1 MNITLVILYSYLLGS
16 IPFGLIYAK
25 IAGLGDVRNIGSGN
39 IGATNV
45 LRTGN
50 KQVAA
55 YTLLSDIAKGSI
67 AVLITNKFFS
77 EYSLLSFLIV
87 YLGHIFPVWLKF
99 KGGKGV
105 ATFIG
110 GILITN
116 YILGL
121 VFLITWGVIAKIFKI
136 SSLSAIMAFIVTLV
150 ITFVFY
156 DFNLTLLMFFFTVFS
171 IYTHRDN
178 IKRII
183 SGDESKIKLN
193 KSTILLLSN
202 NIKLTIIKIF
212 ETRFCYEFSNCG
224 KSCKSKND

>member
-1 MNITLVILYSYLLGS
+1 MDIATVLAYSYLLGS
-16 IPFGLIYAK
+16 IPFGLIYTK

-50 KQVAA
+50 KQIAA

-67 AVLITNKFFS
+67 AVLISKKFFN
-77 EYSLLSFLIV
+77 EYTLLSFLIV
-87 YLGHIFPVWLKF
+87 YLGHIFPIWLKF

-110 GILITN
+110 GILIVN
-116 YILGL
+116 YVLGL
-121 VFLITWGVIAKIFKI
+121 IFLITWGLVAKIFKI
-136 SSLSAIMAFIVTLV
+136 SSLSAIIAFIVTLI
-150 ITFVFY
+150 ITFVIY

-178 IKRII
+178 IKRIV
-183 SGDESKIKLN
+183 SGEESKIKT
-193 KSTILLLSN
+193 K
-202 NIKLTIIKIF
+202 
-212 ETRFCYEFSNCG
+212 
-224 KSCKSKND
+224 

>member
-136 SSLSAIMAFIVTLV
+136 SSLSAIIAFIVTLV

-171 IYTHRDN
+171 IYTHRGN

-183 SGDESKIKLN
+183 SGDESKIKT
-193 KSTILLLSN
+193 K
-202 NIKLTIIKIF
+202 
-212 ETRFCYEFSNCG
+212 
-224 KSCKSKND
+224 

>member
-1 MNITLVILYSYLLGS
+1 MDITLVILYSYLLGS

-67 AVLITNKFFS
+67 ALLITNKFFS

-136 SSLSAIMAFIVTLV
+136 SSLSAIIAFIVTLV

-171 IYTHRDN
+171 VYTHRDN

-183 SGDESKIKLN
+183 SGDESKIKT
-193 KSTILLLSN
+193 K
-202 NIKLTIIKIF
+202 
-212 ETRFCYEFSNCG
+212 
-224 KSCKSKND
+224 

>member
-1 MNITLVILYSYLLGS
+1 MDILIIVSYSYLLGS
-16 IPFGLIYAK
+16 IPFGLIYSK

-67 AVLITNKFFS
+67 AVLITKKFFS
-77 EYSLLSFLIV
+77 EYILLSFLIV

-110 GILITN
+110 GILIIN
-116 YILGL
+116 YVLCLI
-121 VFLITWGVIAKIFKI
+121 FLITWAVVTKVFKI
-136 SSLSAIMAFIVTLV
+136 SSLSAIIGFIVTLLT
-150 ITFVFY
+150 TFILY
-156 DFNLTLLMFFFTVFS
+156 DQNLSLLMFFFTVFS

-178 IKRII
+178 IKRIV
-183 SGDESKIKLN
+183 SGKESKIK
-193 KSTILLLSN
+193 T
-202 NIKLTIIKIF
+202 
-212 ETRFCYEFSNCG
+212 E
-224 KSCKSKND
+224 

>member
-67 AVLITNKFFS
+67 AVLITNKFFN

-121 VFLITWGVIAKIFKI
+121 VFLITWGVTAKVFKI
-136 SSLSAIMAFIVTLV
+136 SSLSAIIAFIVTLV
-150 ITFVFY
+150 VTFIFY

-183 SGDESKIKLN
+183 SGDESKIKT
-193 KSTILLLSN
+193 K
-202 NIKLTIIKIF
+202 
-212 ETRFCYEFSNCG
+212 
-224 KSCKSKND
+224 

>member
-1 MNITLVILYSYLLGS
+1 MDILIIVSYSYLLGS
-16 IPFGLIYAK
+16 IPFGLIYSK

-67 AVLITNKFFS
+67 AVLITKKFFS
-77 EYSLLSFLIV
+77 EYILLSFLIV

-110 GILITN
+110 GILIIN
-116 YILGL
+116 YVLCLI
-121 VFLITWGVIAKIFKI
+121 FLITWAIVAKVFKI
-136 SSLSAIMAFIVTLV
+136 SSLSAIVGFIVTLLTAF
-150 ITFVFY
+150 ILY
-156 DFNLTLLMFFFTVFS
+156 DQNLSLLMFFFTVFS

-178 IKRII
+178 IKRIV
-183 SGDESKIKLN
+183 SGKESKIK
-193 KSTILLLSN
+193 T
-202 NIKLTIIKIF
+202 
-212 ETRFCYEFSNCG
+212 E
-224 KSCKSKND
+224 

>member
-1 MNITLVILYSYLLGS
+1 MDITLVILYSYLLGS

-55 YTLLSDIAKGSI
+55 YTLLSDITKGSI
-67 AVLITNKFFS
+67 AVLITNKFFN

-121 VFLITWGVIAKIFKI
+121 VFLITWGVTAKVFKI
-136 SSLSAIMAFIVTLV
+136 SSLSAIIAFIVTLV
-150 ITFVFY
+150 VTFIFY

-178 IKRII
+178 IKRIV
-183 SGDESKIKLN
+183 SGEESKIKT
-193 KSTILLLSN
+193 K
-202 NIKLTIIKIF
+202 
-212 ETRFCYEFSNCG
+212 
-224 KSCKSKND
+224 

>member
-67 AVLITNKFFS
+67 AVLITNKFFN

-136 SSLSAIMAFIVTLV
+136 SSLSAIIAFIVTLI

-183 SGDESKIKLN
+183 SGDESKINTK
-193 KSTILLLSN
+193 
-202 NIKLTIIKIF
+202 
-212 ETRFCYEFSNCG
+212 
-224 KSCKSKND
+224 

>member
-67 AVLITNKFFS
+67 AVLITNKFFN

-121 VFLITWGVIAKIFKI
+121 VFLITWGVTAKVFKI
-136 SSLSAIMAFIVTLV
+136 SSLSAIIAFIVTLV

-183 SGDESKIKLN
+183 SGDESKINTK
-193 KSTILLLSN
+193 
-202 NIKLTIIKIF
+202 
-212 ETRFCYEFSNCG
+212 
-224 KSCKSKND
+224 

>member
-1 MNITLVILYSYLLGS
+1 MDIIIIISYSYLLGS
-16 IPFGLIYAK
+16 IPFGLIYSK

-55 YTLLSDIAKGSI
+55 YTLLSDMAKGSI

-77 EYSLLSFLIV
+77 EYALLSFLIV
-87 YLGHIFPVWLKF
+87 YLGHIFPIWLKF

-110 GILITN
+110 GILIIN
-116 YILGL
+116 YVLCL
-121 VFLITWGVIAKIFKI
+121 VFLIAWAVVAKVFKI
-136 SSLSAIMAFIVTLV
+136 SSLSAIVGFIVTLL
-150 ITFVFY
+150 TAFVLY
-156 DFNLTLLMFFFTVFS
+156 DQNLSLLMFFFTVFS

-178 IKRII
+178 IKRIA
-183 SGDESKIKLN
+183 SGEESKIK
-193 KSTILLLSN
+193 T
-202 NIKLTIIKIF
+202 
-212 ETRFCYEFSNCG
+212 E
-224 KSCKSKND
+224 

>member
-1 MNITLVILYSYLLGS
+1 MDIIIIISYSYLLGS
-16 IPFGLIYAK
+16 IPFGLIYSK

-77 EYSLLSFLIV
+77 EYALLSFLIV
-87 YLGHIFPVWLKF
+87 YLGHIFPIWLKF

-110 GILITN
+110 GILIIN
-116 YILGL
+116 YVLCL
-121 VFLITWGVIAKIFKI
+121 VFLITWAVVAKVFKI
-136 SSLSAIMAFIVTLV
+136 SSLSAIVGLIVTLL
-150 ITFVFY
+150 TAFVLY
-156 DFNLTLLMFFFTVFS
+156 DQNLSLLMFFFTVFS

-178 IKRII
+178 IKRIV
-183 SGDESKIKLN
+183 SGEESKIK
-193 KSTILLLSN
+193 T
-202 NIKLTIIKIF
+202 
-212 ETRFCYEFSNCG
+212 E
-224 KSCKSKND
+224 

>member
-1 MNITLVILYSYLLGS
+1 MDILIIVSYSYLLGS
-16 IPFGLIYAK
+16 IPFGLIYSK
-25 IAGLGDVRNIGSGN
+25 IAGLGDIRNIGSGN

-77 EYSLLSFLIV
+77 EYALLSFLIV
-87 YLGHIFPVWLKF
+87 YLGHIFPIWLKF

-110 GILITN
+110 GILIIN
-116 YILGL
+116 YVLCL
-121 VFLITWGVIAKIFKI
+121 VFLITWAVVAKVFKI
-136 SSLSAIMAFIVTLV
+136 SSLSAIAGFIVTLL
-150 ITFVFY
+150 TAFVLY
-156 DFNLTLLMFFFTVFS
+156 DQNLSLLMFFFTVFS

-178 IKRII
+178 IKRIV
-183 SGDESKIKLN
+183 SGEESKIK
-193 KSTILLLSN
+193 T
-202 NIKLTIIKIF
+202 
-212 ETRFCYEFSNCG
+212 E
-224 KSCKSKND
+224 

>member
-121 VFLITWGVIAKIFKI
+121 VFLITWGVIAKVFKI
-136 SSLSAIMAFIVTLV
+136 SSLSAIIAFIVTLV
-150 ITFVFY
+150 ITFIFY

-183 SGDESKIKLN
+183 SGEESKIKT
-193 KSTILLLSN
+193 K
-202 NIKLTIIKIF
+202 
-212 ETRFCYEFSNCG
+212 
-224 KSCKSKND
+224 

>member
-1 MNITLVILYSYLLGS
+1 MDLATVLAYSYLLGS
-16 IPFGLIYAK
+16 IPFGLIYTK

-50 KQVAA
+50 KQIAA

-67 AVLITNKFFS
+67 AVLISKKFFND
-77 EYSLLSFLIV
+77 YTLLSFLIV
-87 YLGHIFPVWLKF
+87 YLGHIFPIWLKF

-110 GILITN
+110 GILIVN
-116 YILGL
+116 YVVGL
-121 VFLITWGVIAKIFKI
+121 IFLIIWGVIAKIFKI
-136 SSLSAIMAFIVTLV
+136 SSLSAIIAFIITLIV
-150 ITFVFY
+150 TFVIY

-178 IKRII
+178 IKRIV
-183 SGDESKIKLN
+183 SGEESKIKT
-193 KSTILLLSN
+193 K
-202 NIKLTIIKIF
+202 
-212 ETRFCYEFSNCG
+212 
-224 KSCKSKND
+224 

>member
-50 KQVAA
+50 KQIAA

-121 VFLITWGVIAKIFKI
+121 IFLITWGVIAKIFKI
-136 SSLSAIMAFIVTLV
+136 SSLSAIIAFIVTLV

-183 SGDESKIKLN
+183 SGDESKIKT
-193 KSTILLLSN
+193 K
-202 NIKLTIIKIF
+202 
-212 ETRFCYEFSNCG
+212 
-224 KSCKSKND
+224 

>member
-1 MNITLVILYSYLLGS
+1 MDITLVILYSYLLGS
-16 IPFGLIYAK
+16 IPFGFIYTK

-67 AVLITNKFFS
+67 AVLITNKFFN
-77 EYSLLSFLIV
+77 EYGLLSFLIV
-87 YLGHIFPVWLKF
+87 YLGHIFPIWLKF

-110 GILITN
+110 GILIIN

-121 VFLITWGVIAKIFKI
+121 VFLITWGVIAKVFKI
-136 SSLSAIMAFIVTLV
+136 SSLSAIIAFIVTLV
-150 ITFVFY
+150 VTFVFY

-183 SGDESKIKLN
+183 SGDESKIKT
-193 KSTILLLSN
+193 K
-202 NIKLTIIKIF
+202 
-212 ETRFCYEFSNCG
+212 
-224 KSCKSKND
+224 